1 MFHVVKHKPM
11 SFVKELGFLP
21 LNSRA
26 EFDLMLDWHR
36 KQDFSLPYQTE
47 EMALAKIYL
56 SPIDFREYKELI
68 TTQAE
73 LGDVR
78 RAATFYKLIR
88 YSYAAG
94 GNSFNGQP
102 VNIAQ
107 TYRTIW
113 LANRR
118 LNENGVKSSSEIA
131 LAGGNPGKG
140 VIIQNKSFEVIID
153 LYDSPTTFFYFDPP
167 YYGTEKQYEELFTLE
182 QHYLLREKA
191 GNIDGFFMLSYN
203 DCEFIRELYK
213 DFYII
218 SLERLNSIAQKYTPG
233 GMFKELVITNYDPN
247 LRLNSQPKQLT
258 LL

>member
-1 MFHVVKHKPM
+1 MEKASHKANVQCAEDIGKAINSYFDGFHKPM

-107 TYRTIW
+107 TYRTIY
-113 LANRR
+113 L
-118 LNENGVKSSSEIA
+118 GVH
-131 LAGGNPGKG
+131 
-140 VIIQNKSFEVIID
+140 Q
-153 LYDSPTTFFYFDPP
+153 
-167 YYGTEKQYEELFTLE
+167 
-182 QHYLLREKA
+182 
-191 GNIDGFFMLSYN
+191 
-203 DCEFIRELYK
+203 
-213 DFYII
+213 
-218 SLERLNSIAQKYTPG
+218 
-233 GMFKELVITNYDPN
+233 
-247 LRLNSQPKQLT
+247 
-258 LL
+258 